1 MVPHPI
7 VPPGPV
13 WPGPSPGHRAA
24 PCARRAAAT
33 YPSGVSDA
41 GTAASA
47 ATVAAPDEAGR
58 PSIDVTRLRVA
69 IARVSRSL
77 RRHELAG
84 LTPTQLSA
92 LSTVD
97 KAGPLRLGDLAA
109 AEKIAPSTLTRLVT
123 VLEDR
128 GYVRR
133 GAVPG
138 DARAAALSVTAEG
151 HAILERIR
159 QESTIMLA
167 GSLRTL
173 SPDQL
178 AALIAALPALEQLA
192 DATPPD
198 PGAR

>member
-1 MVPHPI
+1 
-7 VPPGPV
+7 
-13 WPGPSPGHRAA
+13 
-24 PCARRAAAT
+24 
-33 YPSGVSDA
+33 
-41 GTAASA
+41 
-47 ATVAAPDEAGR
+47 
-58 PSIDVTRLRVA
+58 
-69 IARVSRSL
+69 
-77 RRHELAG
+77 
-84 LTPTQLSA
+84 
-92 LSTVD
+92 
-97 KAGPLRLGDLAA
+97 
-109 AEKIAPSTLTRLVT
+109 